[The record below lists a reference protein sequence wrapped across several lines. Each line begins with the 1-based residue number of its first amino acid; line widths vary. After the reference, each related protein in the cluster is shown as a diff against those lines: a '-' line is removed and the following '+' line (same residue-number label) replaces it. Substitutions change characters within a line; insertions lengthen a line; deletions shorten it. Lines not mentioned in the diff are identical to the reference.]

1 MNIEIKN
8 KSRKILN
15 NKKERIS
22 KTFYKLHGD
31 KLNDDV
37 YEMYVYFSYCNQ
49 DECVFVFIN
58 TNNIKLNTILKTT
71 NYTVDTLLYIG
82 SFEQTFVKI
91 FSKNINIY
99 LNNEDPNKP
108 NIEFQSYIIDD
119 IITDDQLHDV
129 DEFCK
134 NETDMSFM
142 DPSGSLNCLFKIA
155 FRSNNYLTGF
165 E

>member
-37 YEMYVYFSYCNQ
+37 YEMYVYFSYGNQ

-71 NYTVDTLLYIG
+71 NYTVDTLL
-82 SFEQTFVKI
+82 
-91 FSKNINIY
+91 
-99 LNNEDPNKP
+99 
-108 NIEFQSYIIDD
+108 
-119 IITDDQLHDV
+119 
-129 DEFCK
+129 
-134 NETDMSFM
+134 
-142 DPSGSLNCLFKIA
+142 
-155 FRSNNYLTGF
+155 
-165 E
+165 